1 MTDTANKVRF
11 GLSDV
16 AIAPITAEGYGA
28 PVPVP
33 GAVSL
38 TTDPDGSSEK
48 FYADNGAYY
57 VVVTNNGYTGELNM
71 ALVPDPVKVS
81 IFGWE
86 IDDNGALVEVADA
99 VATPFALLF
108 KVKGDKKDRL
118 NVFYNVTAERPKGED
133 KTAEDKLSVTTETMP
148 ITMIPAEIGGRL
160 VTKLSIEPT
169 EANAS
174 VIAGFY
180 DEVYEPVFG
189 SQAA

>member
-148 ITMIPAEIGGRL
+148 ITMIPAEIGGRR

-180 DEVYEPVFG
+180 NEVYEPVFG

>member
-1 MTDTANKVRF
+1 MECEHALHEPVGIR
-11 GLSDV
+11 LVHVERSVVPHV
-16 AIAPITAEGYGA
+16 ADEDKSNP
-28 PVPVP
+28 
-33 GAVSL
+33 
-38 TTDPDGSSEK
+38 
-48 FYADNGAYY
+48 NR
-57 VVVTNNGYTGELNM
+57 
-71 ALVPDPVKVS
+71 
-81 IFGWE
+81 
-86 IDDNGALVEVADA
+86 LVEVADA

-148 ITMIPAEIGGRL
+148 ITMIPAEIGGRR

>member
-38 TTDPDGSSEK
+38 TTDPDRSSEK

-148 ITMIPAEIGGRL
+148 ITMIPAEIGGRR

>member
-71 ALVPDPVKVS
+71 ALVQMCIRDRPHRARPGDGHTRLRRVRERGGRDGGVAA
-81 IFGWE
+81 GE
-86 IDDNGALVEVADA
+86 ALPHDA
-99 VATPFALLF
+99 GRMGRGGQGRPARAP
-108 KVKGDKKDRL
+108 
-118 NVFYNVTAERPKGED
+118 AERRHGRHADRARDEEG
-133 KTAEDKLSVTTETMP
+133 ARGGLLHLLSL
-148 ITMIPAEIGGRL
+148 IHI
-160 VTKLSIEPT
+160 
-169 EANAS
+169 
-174 VIAGFY
+174 
-180 DEVYEPVFG
+180 
-189 SQAA
+189 

>member
-57 VVVTNNGYTGELNM
+57 VVGTNNGYTGELNM
-71 ALVPDPVKVS
+71 ALGPDPVKVS

-148 ITMIPAEIGGRL
+148 ITMIPAEIGGRR

>member
-1 MTDTANKVRF
+1 M
-11 GLSDV
+11 
-16 AIAPITAEGYGA
+16 
-28 PVPVP
+28 
-33 GAVSL
+33 
-38 TTDPDGSSEK
+38 
-48 FYADNGAYY
+48 
-57 VVVTNNGYTGELNM
+57 
-71 ALVPDPVKVS
+71 
-81 IFGWE
+81 
-86 IDDNGALVEVADA
+86 EVADA

-148 ITMIPAEIGGRL
+148 ITMIPAEIGGRR